1 MNDVRAEVAA
11 AGGPELLERLEQL
24 ERIRAPRSR
33 KTIAAPDRDATPDTD
48 IVIAG
53 GGLWSLLAPL
63 LANAGLR
70 VIVVERGVAGV
81 AHREWNA
88 SRTELAAL
96 VDCGLLDAAELEN
109 LILAR
114 YRTGTCRFHGGGTY
128 PVDGVLDCAVDAG
141 RLLAHA
147 RRAGEAAGVTY
158 LDRHEIV
165 AEASGPTAVAID
177 AGRILTAKILVDA
190 RGAASPYASADLVC
204 PTVGGVLEG
213 LEMASDV
220 GEILATVDPVDGG
233 RQHVW
238 EGFPGRPGENTVYL
252 FYYARA
258 DEPGSLLDLYA
269 RFFAKLPTYKTGA
282 TRLLRPTFGLIPGWS
297 RLTRAPAPPPGRIV
311 LVGDAAARHS
321 PLTYCGFGATL
332 RSLAPAVTL
341 LREWVDRPGVVPS
354 QAMKDAPVHAMTGA
368 LAHLLASRRF
378 KGNELNELLD
388 ASFHSLHAMGPE
400 AYAELLRDELPPR
413 ELVGF
418 LRRTAQRHPAVWG
431 QVRRGLGLG
440 QLGRWSVEAFRALT
454 GTAA

>member
-1 MNDVRAEVAA
+1 MNDVRAAVAA
-11 AGGPELLERLEQL
+11 AGGPELLERLEKLEQL
-24 ERIRAPRSR
+24 RAPRIR
-33 KTIAAPDRDATPDTD
+33 KALTAPDRDATPDTD

-63 LANAGLR
+63 LASAGLR
-70 VIVVERGVAGV
+70 VIVVERGTAGV

-88 SRTELAAL
+88 SRKELSAL
-96 VDCGLLDAAELEN
+96 VDCGLVDDAKLDD

-128 PVDGVLDCAVDAG
+128 PVDGVLDCAIDAG

-165 AEASGPTAVAID
+165 AESSGPTSIAID
-177 AGRILTAKILVDA
+177 AGQIITAKILVDA

-213 LEMASDV
+213 LDMDPEV

-238 EGFPGRPGENTVYL
+238 EGFPGRRGENTVYL

-258 DEPGSLLDLYA
+258 DEPASLLTLYS
-269 RFFAKLPTYKTGA
+269 RFFATLPTYKSGA
-282 TRLLRPTFGLIPGWS
+282 TRLLRPTFGFIPGWS
-297 RLTRAPAPPPGRIV
+297 RLTRAPAPPSGRIV
-311 LVGDAAARHS
+311 LVGDAAARQS
-321 PLTYCGFGATL
+321 PLTYCGFGTTL
-332 RSLAPAVTL
+332 RSLAPAVAL
-341 LREWVDRPGVVPS
+341 LRAWVDRPGAVPPH
-354 QAMKDAPVHAMTGA
+354 AMKDAPVHAMTGA
-368 LAHLLASRRF
+368 LAHMLASRRF
-378 KGNELNELLD
+378 TGNELNELLD

-400 AYAELLRDELPPR
+400 AYAELLRDELSPR

-431 QVRRGLGLG
+431 QVRKGLGLG
-440 QLGRWSVEAFRALT
+440 QLGRWSVEALRALT
-454 GTAA
+454 AA